1 MRPSM
6 RSRSRTPTRRNR
18 STAAETRTVTTVA
31 VRVLRYSL
39 PMEQTT
45 EAVKSLWNTLATVG
59 PKVVLFLAILVV
71 GWIVAKF
78 VGGLVGKLLSR
89 VGFDRL
95 LDRGGLG
102 TALRGSGSSI
112 AGKVTYLAV
121 LLLVLQLAFGVFG
134 PNPVSGL
141 LTSVIAFLPRIVVAV
156 ALIVVAAAIA
166 SSIKGLI
173 SNAIGGLSYGS
184 TVANVASWFII
195 GLGVIAALG
204 QVGVAL
210 TVTLPVLVAVLATV
224 GGVVVVGVGG
234 GLIKPMQDRW
244 ERYLSSAEAER
255 NAVGTVTEELPVQ
268 PEAVVETR

>member
-1 MRPSM
+1 
-6 RSRSRTPTRRNR
+6 
-18 STAAETRTVTTVA
+18 
-31 VRVLRYSL
+31 
-39 PMEQTT
+39 MEQTT

-255 NAVGTVTEELPVQ
+255 SAVGTVTEELPVQ